1 MENNIENKLDVK
13 ENLKLTRKVQ
23 SGDND
28 PLVSE
33 QITKKIIKNW
43 ILDQTFLFKIYLFF
57 NRKANYLRFSSYMK
71 EGNNMIIKLKK
82 GQNYHT
88 PNILKKI
95 NHQLKKLK
103 LLEYTKDE
111 VRCLKKFLVFLNKM
125 EYQDLPQ
132 YIKMLNSDHKHEKHF
147 KGKNE
152 KLIFNQ
158 LFQLK
163 NSSLFKKNLYS
174 KRILQNGIL
183 SKKYLEI

>member
-1 MENNIENKLDVK
+1 MAHY
-13 ENLKLTRKVQ
+13 NLNFVIL
-23 SGDND
+23 
-28 PLVSE
+28 LVS
-33 QITKKIIKNW
+33 II
-43 ILDQTFLFKIYLFF
+43 IVSIVLIIVLVALLCG
-57 NRKANYLRFSSYMK
+57 RKS
-71 EGNNMIIKLKK
+71 LKYEK
-82 GQNYHT
+82 QENEYT

-158 LFQLK
+158 LFQLFTIRHLCIQI
-163 NSSLFKKNLYS
+163 SL
-174 KRILQNGIL
+174 
-183 SKKYLEI
+183 